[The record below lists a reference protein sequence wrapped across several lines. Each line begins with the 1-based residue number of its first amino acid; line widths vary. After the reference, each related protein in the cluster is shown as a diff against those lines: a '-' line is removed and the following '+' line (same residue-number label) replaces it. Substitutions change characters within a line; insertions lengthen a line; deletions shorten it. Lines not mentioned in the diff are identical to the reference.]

1 MYSPLSLVRKE
12 ELSRAPMGPDE
23 TTLAQ
28 TCESGT
34 TCGFSSVT
42 GNASG
47 ASSAARAGSGLS
59 VPEVRS
65 SERAPAAATARRA
78 TPAEKHQ

>member
-1 MYSPLSLVRKE
+1 MYSPLSLVLND
-12 ELSRAPMGPDE
+12 ELRRVPIGPVE

-28 TCESGT
+28 TLESGT
-34 TCGFSSVT
+34 TCGFSRVT
-42 GNASG
+42 GNRSG
-47 ASSAARAGSGLS
+47 ASSAARAGSGAS

-65 SERAPAAATARRA
+65 RERAPAAATARRA